1 MFQLASFDAGQ
12 GPVIGLYRQGDFY
25 PSQSY
30 KDMMEVMSKWEEAE
44 GKLASAAAR
53 MSEREPLRGAQLL
66 APIVRPPNLYFAG
79 ANYHDHLAEMARV
92 LGLKTPPPGTP
103 GLEPWFLLKSTST
116 ITGPD
121 TTVVRPAGVERLDWE
136 VELAVIM
143 GRTCSRV
150 SVGDALGHVAGYTIA
165 NDLSARDRMK
175 RPYEDISSPFSYDW
189 LQHKSFMGACPMG
202 PAITPAVNIPDV
214 QKLGLKLWVNGVLMQ
229 DSNTAQMVYSVAEL
243 ISSLSHKVTL
253 VPGDVILTGTPAGVG
268 TARGVFLQPGDRVRQ
283 AIDLIGEF
291 EFTVG

>member
-66 APIVRPPNLYFAG
+66 APIARPPNLYFAG

-121 TTVVRPAGVERLDWE
+121 TTV
-136 VELAVIM
+136 
-143 GRTCSRV
+143 V